1 MARIGRPA
9 LIMAIAVASFALGTG
24 TRSTIARFTDQ
35 ETTTASYATGAC
47 FTNDAAAPT
56 INSSLIAKTT
66 PYLGGATR
74 QGGSYYV
81 YANIGA
87 GATRASADVR
97 SLTAGTFMAPMTSG
111 SYTVAGVAYNWRTN
125 ALTVASPLAAGSY
138 TYSVATGD
146 SALRCRT
153 VSATATVDNTA
164 PAGSN
169 VQPNNATG
177 GTAGRPDPNDTL
189 VFTFT
194 EQIDPET
201 VLSGWTG
208 ASTPVVVRITDNVS
222 ADAVTVWNS
231 TNTVQLPLGSTNL
244 ADNYVTTNVTFGASG
259 TASTMVQSGTNI
271 TITLGTQAGTTR
283 QVTVNRTAVWTTAA
297 GPTDA
302 AGNASTSATVNEGG
316 VADRNF

>member
-1 MARIGRPA
+1 MRHMGRPA
-9 LIMAIAVASFALGTG
+9 LIAAVAIASFALGSG
-24 TRSTIARFTDQ
+24 TRSTVALFTDDAV
-35 ETTTASYATGAC
+35 TTASYATGAC
-47 FTNDAAAPT
+47 FTNDAAAPS

-66 PYLGGATR
+66 PYLGGSTHE
-74 QGGSYYV
+74 GGSYYV

-87 GATRASADVR
+87 GATRASADVD
-97 SLTAGTFMAPMTSG
+97 SLTTGTYMAPMTSG
-111 SYTVAGVAYNWRTN
+111 SYTVAGVAYNWRTD
-125 ALTVASPLAAGSY
+125 ALTVESPLAAGSY
-138 TYSVATGD
+138 AYSVATGD
-146 SALRCRT
+146 AALRCRT
-153 VSATATVDNTA
+153 ASATATVDNTA

-194 EQIDPET
+194 EQIDPES

-208 ASTPVVVRITDNVS
+208 AATPVVVRITDNVS

-259 TASTMVQSGTNI
+259 TASTMVQSGTSI

-283 QVTVNRTAVWTTAA
+283 TVITNRTAVWTTSA

-302 AGNASTSATVNEGG
+302 AGNASTSVTVNEGG
-316 VADRNF
+316 IADRNF